1 MQTGNWVQTL
11 EGHGHRVRSVA
22 FSPDGMV
29 LASGSED
36 HTVKLWDAQTGTCL
50 QTLQGHHQIVWT
62 VTFSHRGKLL
72 ASCSEDG
79 TIRVWEIAT
88 GDCLQILRVDRPYEG
103 MNITGAIGL
112 TTAQRATLKA
122 LGAIEIEAEKTL

>member
-1 MQTGNWVQTL
+1 MN
-11 EGHGHRVRSVA
+11 HAA
-22 FSPDGMV
+22 FSPDGIW

-36 HTVKLWDAQTGTCL
+36 HTVKLWDGQTGECV

-62 VTFSHRGKLL
+62 VTFSQSGKLL

-79 TIRVWEIAT
+79 TIRVWQVAT
-88 GDCLQILRVDRPYEG
+88 GECLKILRVDRPYEG

-112 TTAQRATLKA
+112 TPAQKTTLKA
-122 LGAIEIEAEKTL
+122 LGAIELAASI